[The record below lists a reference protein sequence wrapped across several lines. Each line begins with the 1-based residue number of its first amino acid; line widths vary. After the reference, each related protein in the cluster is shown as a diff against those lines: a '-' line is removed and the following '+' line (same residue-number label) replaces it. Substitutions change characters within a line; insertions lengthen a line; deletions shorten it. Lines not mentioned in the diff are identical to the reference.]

1 MSDPKTHDADNDAAA
16 AAANKKNRPTP
27 KRKDQEAV
35 RKRGLVLDVKSDA
48 KERRAKARAQREKEY
63 EAMRK
68 GDERHM
74 PAEHRGPERRF
85 IRDFVDAR
93 TSLGEFL
100 LPLSIM
106 FVLLSLWIS
115 GGAVGAFLILGFYAI
130 VLVAVVETWITMRRL
145 KKRIVTKF
153 GANKVPRGWSFY
165 AISRALNMRR
175 FRTPKA
181 KVKRGEYPV

>member
-1 MSDPKTHDADNDAAA
+1 MSNPKSHDAADNDEAAPD
-16 AAANKKNRPTP
+16 KKDRPTP
-27 KRKDQEAV
+27 KRKDQEAA

-48 KERRAKARAQREKEY
+48 KDRRAKARAQREKEY

-68 GDERHM
+68 GDERNM
-74 PAEHRGPERRF
+74 PPEHRGPERRF
-85 IRDFVDAR
+85 IRDFIDAR
-93 TSLGEFL
+93 TTLGEFL
-100 LPLSIM
+100 LPMSIL
-106 FVLLSLWIS
+106 FVLLSLVIS
-115 GGAVGAFLILGFYAI
+115 GGTFGAILILGFYAI
-130 VLVAVVETWITMRRL
+130 VLVAVIETWITMRRL
-145 KKRIVTKF
+145 KKYFVAKF

>member
-1 MSDPKTHDADNDAAA
+1 MTDPKKHDTPDTDDAGPG
-16 AAANKKNRPTP
+16 KKNHPTP
-27 KRKDQEAV
+27 KRKDQEAA
-35 RKRGLVLDVKSDA
+35 RRRGMVLDVKADA
-48 KERRAKARAQREKEY
+48 KERRARARAQREKEY

-68 GDERHM
+68 GDDRNM

-106 FVLLSLWIS
+106 FVLLSLVNSPFGVI
-115 GGAVGAFLILGFYAI
+115 LILAFYAI
-130 VLVAVVETWITMRRL
+130 VLVAVVETWIAMRRL
-145 KKRIVTKF
+145 KKYFIAKF
-153 GANKVPRGWSFY
+153 GANKLPRGWSFY
-165 AISRALNMRR
+165 AISRALNLRR
-175 FRTPKA
+175 FRTPKP

>member
-1 MSDPKTHDADNDAAA
+1 MSDPKTHRAADSDETAPAG
-16 AAANKKNRPTP
+16 KNRPTP
-27 KRKDQEAV
+27 KRKDQEAA
-35 RKRGLVLDVKSDA
+35 RKRGMVLDVKADA
-48 KERRAKARAQREKEY
+48 KARRAKARAEREKEY

-74 PAEHRGPERRF
+74 PIEHRGPERRF
-85 IRDFVDAR
+85 IRDFIDAR
-93 TSLGEFL
+93 TAMGEFL

-106 FVLLSLWIS
+106 FVLISLVSSKYPGLNAI
-115 GGAVGAFLILGFYAI
+115 LILGFYAI
-130 VLVAVVETWITMRRL
+130 VLVAVVETWFMMRRL
-145 KKRIVTKF
+145 KKYFVAKF
-153 GANKVPRGWSFY
+153 GETKLPRGWRFY